1 MGRTPRSQP
10 AVRPV
15 DGTLKWVVVQY
26 RLLCTLWVLVLVVVQ
41 WIDTEGH
48 NPDRR
53 VLAAGG
59 VLAVFWTGVTVW
71 ASRGNDLLGSRWF
84 AALDGVVILTL
95 SFGGLVAGSG
105 DFFSGG
111 YPGSWLFVVAFATN
125 LRWTM
130 FASLLVMAEH
140 IYLHFAMD
148 LTINRTAGTL
158 QFPVLA
164 LIIGWAFDALRQREQ
179 MRLRAQ
185 EELAAEKEASAR
197 HQERA
202 LLAQRLHDSVLQTL
216 HAIRAHADDAA
227 EVRYAA
233 RRQER
238 ELRRTIEEL
247 SSPYDRSFR
256 AALMAARDQVED
268 LFPRVEIDLV
278 VRSDLELND
287 SLDAGL
293 IVAREAMI
301 NSAKHSGERRV
312 DVYSELSDRTM
323 VVRVR
328 DRGGGVT
335 EAEGNRILTGKTR
348 SMSNRLAA
356 VGGRVHIDST
366 PGSGTEVAIE
376 VPVT

>member
-376 VPVT
+376 VPIT

>member
-1 MGRTPRSQP
+1 
-10 AVRPV
+10 VRPV